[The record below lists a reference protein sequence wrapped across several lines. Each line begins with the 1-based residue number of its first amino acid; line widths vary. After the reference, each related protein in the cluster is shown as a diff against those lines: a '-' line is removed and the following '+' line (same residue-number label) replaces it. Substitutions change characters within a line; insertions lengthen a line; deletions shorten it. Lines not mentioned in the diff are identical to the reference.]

1 METRRNR
8 YLLLRHGRSLA
19 NEAGLIISDPRD
31 GIGAWG
37 LADGV
42 ADELEDRFK
51 DSSLPRNLRI
61 FSSPFDRALET
72 AWAVARATGGQ
83 APTIR
88 DELRERWFG
97 SWDRRSDGFYPEV
110 WSFDAMDPDNSRGGV
125 ESPSAVFRRLWR
137 LIAEIES
144 QGGNSTVLL
153 VSHGDPLNILLTG
166 TAGLGLERHRDIP
179 PMETAE
185 IREL

>member
-1 METRRNR
+1 
-8 YLLLRHGRSLA
+8 
-19 NEAGLIISDPRD
+19 
-31 GIGAWG
+31 
-37 LADGV
+37 
-42 ADELEDRFK
+42 
-51 DSSLPRNLRI
+51 
-61 FSSPFDRALET
+61 
-72 AWAVARATGGQ
+72 
-83 APTIR
+83 
-88 DELRERWFG
+88 
-97 SWDRRSDGFYPEV
+97 
-110 WSFDAMDPDNSRGGV
+110 MDPDNSRGGV